1 VKHFILCFKKEMFC
15 TGCFRLR
22 YFTIKCNTDEYK
34 MRGQDLVMVS
44 RMMYITNKVDLD
56 GYAIAGI
63 N

>member
-1 VKHFILCFKKEMFC
+1 MFC

-44 RMMYITNKVDLD
+44 CMMYITNKVDLD